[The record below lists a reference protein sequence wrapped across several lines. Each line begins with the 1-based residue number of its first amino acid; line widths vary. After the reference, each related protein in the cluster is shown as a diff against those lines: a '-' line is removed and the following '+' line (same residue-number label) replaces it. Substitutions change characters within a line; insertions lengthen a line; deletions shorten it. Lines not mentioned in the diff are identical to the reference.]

1 MKRIGLTGS
10 IGSGKSTVAKLL
22 TKRGIPVLDADA
34 VAREVSSSPAVLNEV
49 SNVLG
54 AEYVIDGGLNRPAL
68 AKLVFENPE
77 ARAALNAIIHPE
89 VRAEMARRE
98 TELEASGALGVV
110 QDIPLLFENG
120 LEKLF
125 DATILVDAP
134 LETRISRVMKRD
146 GLTREQILARDAA
159 QMPAA
164 EKRARADFVLENDWD
179 EASLETQLEV
189 VLRKL
194 GLVQGLQIGRLKG
207 KLIVNDADFV
217 AADAEIQKMFDESD
231 GFSSKEKE

>member
-22 TKRGIPVLDADA
+22 IARGIPVLDADE
-34 VAREVSSSPAVLNEV
+34 VAREVSRGAAVLSEV
-49 SNVLG
+49 SKVLG
-54 AEYVIDGGLNRPAL
+54 EEYVSDGGLNRSAL
-68 AKLVFENPE
+68 AKLVFENPA
-77 ARAALNAIIHPE
+77 ARLKLNAIIHPE
-89 VRAEMARRE
+89 VRTEMARRE
-98 TELEASGALGVV
+98 AQLEESGAVGVV

-134 LETRISRVMKRD
+134 LETRVSRVIVRD

-159 QMPAA
+159 QMPAT
-164 EKRARADFVLENDWD
+164 EKRTRADFVLENDGD
-179 EASLETQLEV
+179 EAHLEVQLEV

-194 GLVQGLQIGRLKG
+194 GL
-207 KLIVNDADFV
+207 
-217 AADAEIQKMFDESD
+217 
-231 GFSSKEKE
+231 